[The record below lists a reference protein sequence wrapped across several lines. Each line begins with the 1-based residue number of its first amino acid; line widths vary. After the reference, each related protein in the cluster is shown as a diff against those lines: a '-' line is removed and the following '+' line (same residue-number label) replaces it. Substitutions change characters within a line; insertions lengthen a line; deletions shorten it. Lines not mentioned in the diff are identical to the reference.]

1 MGLLTFHSTF
11 HSIWCNKSP
20 MKYLRKWICGRCNF
34 VKVSNASM
42 TFATNFDQS
51 NIGIVPHP
59 TLLTIFDPH
68 PRILSYLKTLKQH
81 SLFVPFEDQ
90 RIKKYRMNEACQWSL
105 ELCYIHNN
113 PDLWELNIA
122 PQHNI
127 GGKENQA
134 WLFKTCG
141 NNERVWISGSG
152 YLPLFLQHN
161 AQRGWMCNIE

>member
-1 MGLLTFHSTF
+1 MGLLTLHSTF
-11 HSIWCNKSP
+11 LFDITNLQWSISGNEFVDDVTLSKFLMHQWR
-20 MKYLRKWICGRCNF
+20 LR
-34 VKVSNASM
+34 
-42 TFATNFDQS
+42 
-51 NIGIVPHP
+51 P
-59 TLLTIFDPH
+59 TLTKVTLALFPIPLSLQFLIP
-68 PRILSYLKTLKQH
+68 ILSYLKTLKQH

-141 NNERVWISGSG
+141 NNERVWISG
-152 YLPLFLQHN
+152 YLCLFLQHN